1 MAFPADIQLN
11 EQLSTPM
18 NKRVDEKRAIPTIRW
33 KRKDEKKVRRRNVAR
48 VDWYTTR
55 DLCKRISAHI
65 ILPCPIL
72 DEYTM
77 RNIRKIR

>member
-18 NKRVDEKRAIPTIRW
+18 NKRVDEKRAILTIRW

-48 VDWYTTR
+48 VDWYTAHAIFVNESAPIQFCPTR
-55 DLCKRISAHI
+55 Y
-65 ILPCPIL
+65 PIL
-72 DEYTM
+72 VT
-77 RNIRKIR
+77 IRPTNL